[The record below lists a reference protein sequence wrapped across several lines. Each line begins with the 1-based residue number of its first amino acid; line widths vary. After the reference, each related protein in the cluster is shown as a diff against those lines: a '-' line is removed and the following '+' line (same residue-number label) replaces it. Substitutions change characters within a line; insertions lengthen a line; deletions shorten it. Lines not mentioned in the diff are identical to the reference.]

1 MLRKGKIFTLIE
13 LLVVIAIIAILVS
26 ILLPSLNKARDAAR
40 NVACISNLRQN
51 GTAIMIYADSSNEI
65 IPVRLDS
72 SDGGYTRFWAQ
83 VVHGEI
89 PNTARCPVFH
99 PGDTNPVHTYG
110 IHYLASYNDAPENS
124 VHFMHGASNYLNRKK
139 VQKASTLLLL
149 ADSIC
154 YLGGDKGEQYA
165 YLNFYNGYCYHFR
178 HPGRKINALDM
189 SGSVQSYSLTAFN
202 QRFFD
207 GKFTWGKTNAFR
219 DLNYEIPLAL

>member
-89 PNTARCPVFH
+89 PKTARCPVF
-99 PGDTNPVHTYG
+99 
-110 IHYLASYNDAPENS
+110 IPETPIPC
-124 VHFMHGASNYLNRKK
+124 
-139 VQKASTLLLL
+139 TLTEFIISPPITML
-149 ADSIC
+149 
-154 YLGGDKGEQYA
+154 
-165 YLNFYNGYCYHFR
+165 
-178 HPGRKINALDM
+178 RKILFISCMA
-189 SGSVQSYSLTAFN
+189 QAIT
-202 QRFFD
+202 
-207 GKFTWGKTNAFR
+207 
-219 DLNYEIPLAL
+219 